1 MIKKQKQF
9 TPRQWKR
16 NTWQVSYIDNC
27 DCKGCVTGRDIFN
40 YIAQWAFSYS
50 KDGYIGNDRVKF
62 PLTKEQKKQYLI
74 KFPYMSLSPHRR
86 GWFLEQIFLDYND
99 AGFFLNLTD
108 KDLNEE
114 QYQILI
120 DEAKL
125 TEALMTPFVLES
137 AFSIVCAQVAQ
148 CIPEIFSVDVCS
160 LSAVFFIFFPRVF

>member
-108 KDLNEE
+108 KEKQSLDTFLS
-114 QYQILI
+114 QYNWTPNHIYSGF
-120 DEAKL
+120 KL
-125 TEALMTPFVLES
+125 ETR
-137 AFSIVCAQVAQ
+137 IK
-148 CIPEIFSVDVCS
+148 
-160 LSAVFFIFFPRVF
+160 